1 MGHRCLCSG
10 LSSGLEV
17 LPPLWDGT
25 LLSSLLRLSIAASY
39 REQGRSVP
47 LCHPATQMCASDF
60 SVDGGRDLLLLQ
72 SPELRTL
79 LCTSPWWLHFG
90 FQQHQRTKSLELPV
104 IHQGG
109 QQGWRHGLP
118 PSLHATHSL
127 HCTTREHR
135 HRQMWADIP
144 VHSETTALV
153 GSAAQT
159 AMKSGRWP
167 LHAEGHHLCFTG
179 TQTPIISR
187 GSSAEATHCQGGV
200 CTHPSPP

>member
-1 MGHRCLCSG
+1 MVALHVAFSSEKGQGEDLGHRCLCSG

-109 QQGWRHGLP
+109 QQGWRHGG
-118 PSLHATHSL
+118 
-127 HCTTREHR
+127 
-135 HRQMWADIP
+135 
-144 VHSETTALV
+144 
-153 GSAAQT
+153 GSASQPACNAQP
-159 AMKSGRWP
+159 A
-167 LHAEGHHLCFTG
+167 LHHQG
-179 TQTPIISR
+179 TQTQADV
-187 GSSAEATHCQGGV
+187 G
-200 CTHPSPP
+200 